1 MNIDSPRFGSLEIE
15 PSRILEF
22 PEGLA
27 GFEDC
32 KRYTLFHPDA
42 EKPLYFILQS
52 LDDPAVAFHIAD
64 PAQLGFSFDVDL
76 TDEEIELLQLKNP
89 ADAAVVVILS
99 KDELATG
106 GAANDGSKLK
116 ANLKAPLVLNL
127 ESRRGLQHV
136 FGRLNYNVIK

>member
-1 MNIDSPRFGSLEIE
+1 MNIDSPRFGTLQVE

-32 KRYTLFHPDA
+32 KRFTLFHPDE

-76 TDEEIELLQLKNP
+76 TDEEIELLQLKDP

-99 KDELATG
+99 KDEE
-106 GAANDGSKLK
+106 AANDGPRVK

-127 ESRRGLQHV
+127 QSRRGLQHV
-136 FGRLNYNVIK
+136 FGRLNYDVIK